1 MATPT
6 DLARGEALHGLRD
19 HVATPVALP
28 GEPGYERCTPW
39 NVAAP
44 VTPAAVV
51 LATSAEDVAG
61 TVRFAAAHGYT
72 VTVQATGHG
81 AVGVGPDTILVQTS
95 AKKHC
100 AVDALNRTARV
111 GAGARW
117 QDVLDAATPHGLAP
131 LCGSAPG
138 VGVVGYLTG
147 GGIGPLVRTVG
158 LSSDH
163 VRAFDVVT
171 GEGTLL
177 RATPEENADLFW
189 GLRGGKATLG
199 IVTKVDI
206 DLLSISEFYGGAV
219 YFDGAD
225 AAAVL
230 HAWRGWCEGLPETV
244 NTSIAVQQLPPLPGV
259 PEPLA
264 GRMTVA
270 VRYTAVGDLV
280 EAERLLAPMRA
291 AATAVLDTV
300 GVLPYAA
307 IGAVHA
313 DPVDPMPINEDQALL
328 SELPA
333 EAVDALLALV
343 GPGSGSPQVIVE
355 LRLLGGA
362 LAREPQAPQRV
373 LPSRRGVLARGDRR
387 PRPGDRGDGGRS
399 CGGGDP
405 RGRAVGDRRADAE
418 LRAVLRPGPAG
429 AGLHRRHPA
438 LAGRAGGSV
447 RPGPG
452 AGHRPR
458 DPRHVACRECACRCA
473 TQRQYVGKCARSWPA
488 RCPEQAIWMRCG
500 RMGNL
505 AFTIAGWSSS
515 VARWAHN
522 PEVAGSNPVP
532 ATR

>member
-1 MATPT
+1 MTTPT
-6 DLARGEALHGLRD
+6 DLARSEALHRLRD

-44 VTPAAVV
+44 VNPAAVV
-51 LATSAEDVAG
+51 LATSPEDVAG

-81 AVGVGPDTILVQTS
+81 AVGVGQDTILVQTS
-95 AKKHC
+95 AMKHC
-100 AVDALNRTARV
+100 AVDVLNRTARV

-199 IVTKVDI
+199 IATAVEI
-206 DLLSISEFYGGAV
+206 DLLPIAEFYGGAV
-219 YFDGAD
+219 YFDGTDTAT
-225 AAAVL
+225 VL
-230 HAWRGWCEGLPETV
+230 HAWCGWCSGLPETV

-270 VRYTAVGDLV
+270 VRYTAVGDLAAA
-280 EAERLLAPMRA
+280 EALLAPMRA
-291 AATAVLDTV
+291 AATPVLDTV

-307 IGAVHA
+307 IGAVHG

-328 SELPA
+328 TELPA
-333 EAVDALLALV
+333 EAVDALLAVV

-362 LAREPQAPQRV
+362 LARPPRHRSAFCHRDAAFSLAVIGAPVPEIAEMVVGHASAVTRAVAPWATGGQMPNFAPSYEPGRPARVYNDDTRHWLAALADRYDPARV
-373 LPSRRGVLARGDRR
+373 L
-387 PRPGDRGDGGRS
+387 
-399 CGGGDP
+399 
-405 RGRAVGDRRADAE
+405 
-418 LRAVLRPGPAG
+418 
-429 AGLHRRHPA
+429 
-438 LAGRAGGSV
+438 
-447 RPGPG
+447 
-452 AGHRPR
+452 
-458 DPRHVACRECACRCA
+458 A
-473 TQRQYVGKCARSWPA
+473 TGQ
-488 RCPEQAIWMRCG
+488 
-500 RMGNL
+500 
-505 AFTIAGWSSS
+505 
-515 VARWAHN
+515 VAR
-522 PEVAGSNPVP
+522 
-532 ATR
+532 